1 MKNKNKFAKI
11 YELKSK
17 LYIKLDG
24 EVIVANYFYDLDCA
38 SIIPRSLKIIEK
50 ICSLKRINKK
60 SVKKLIGY
68 IKKSNKWAD
77 LLDKKD
83 FNFGDEVFDTRY
95 DLRNNGTFC
104 IDINTEAPE
113 GEKVK
118 FCFTNYDFKKPMS
131 PIDYLNWD
139 VEGWDDKNSD
149 ETEFTND
156 NIKFLD
162 KVPLMTQ
169 KEFEDFMNDVDFD
182 LNLVIPSKIIFREF
196 S

>member
-1 MKNKNKFAKI
+1 
-11 YELKSK
+11 
-17 LYIKLDG
+17 
-24 EVIVANYFYDLDCA
+24 
-38 SIIPRSLKIIEK
+38 
-50 ICSLKRINKK
+50 
-60 SVKKLIGY
+60 
-68 IKKSNKWAD
+68 
-77 LLDKKD
+77 
-83 FNFGDEVFDTRY
+83 
-95 DLRNNGTFC
+95 
-104 IDINTEAPE
+104 
-113 GEKVK
+113 
-118 FCFTNYDFKKPMS
+118 MS